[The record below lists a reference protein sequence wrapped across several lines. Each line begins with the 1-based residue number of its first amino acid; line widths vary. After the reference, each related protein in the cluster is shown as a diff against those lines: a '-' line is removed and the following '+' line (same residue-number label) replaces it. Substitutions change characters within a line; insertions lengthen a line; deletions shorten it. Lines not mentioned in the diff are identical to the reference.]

1 MFLNK
6 TLGMLCLISTP
17 FIFSNCKK
25 EVINKNVSQSPDSE
39 IPSNT
44 TKSLP
49 IGATIKSIAISYLN
63 QVGTGFD
70 LSATYF
76 AKDFNGDGTA
86 DVLMLKTDGNLYLYI
101 GSATPAWPTGSFPD
115 KVGDPLTS
123 VTYTL
128 SSGILVGT
136 GWNFVRY
143 FVADFNGDYKC
154 DIIGQ
159 AADGRMWM
167 HHSNGTS
174 FTAGTTQT
182 RFGQAQPWSLTSKFI
197 PVDANGDS
205 KYELLEINDLG
216 PNGYYQQT
224 WSKASGN
231 NVTWESNAFLSNHSV
246 RSLDKNDQFF
256 PINID
261 GDSDVD
267 LFIIKSNGT
276 IYYSK
281 NNGLSLGFSTPS
293 YAGYGWNN
301 FQNVYGSYH
310 WNCWT
315 PIASLT
321 GRHPNG
327 DFYTYK
333 WNSAT
338 NSFSEGVKVGTGWG
352 FNHILT
358 GNFIPDL
365 SSRQDFLGIGS
376 DGKMHAYCTLAI
388 LN

>member
-6 TLGMLCLISTP
+6 TLGALCLISIP
-17 FIFSNCKK
+17 LIFSNCKK
-25 EVINKNVSQSPDSE
+25 EVINKNASQAPNSE
-39 IPSNT
+39 TAPNT

-49 IGATIKSIAISYLN
+49 FGATIKSISIAYLN
-63 QVGTGFD
+63 QVGTGFQ
-70 LSATYF
+70 STSTYF
-76 AKDFNGDGTA
+76 AKDFTGDGIA
-86 DVLMLKTDGNLYLYI
+86 DVLMRKTDGNLYLYI
-101 GSATPAWPTGSFPD
+101 GSAPTSGSYPD
-115 KVGDPLTS
+115 KVGDFVDVDYKLTEA
-123 VTYTL
+123 
-128 SSGILVGT
+128 ILVGT
-136 GWNFVRY
+136 GWNFVRH
-143 FVADFNGDYKC
+143 FVADFNGDNKC

-159 AADGRMWM
+159 GSDGKMWIYY
-167 HHSNGTS
+167 SNGS
-174 FTAGTTQT
+174 GFSSGAIQT
-182 RFGQAQPWSLTSKFI
+182 RFGQAQPWSLTSTFI
-197 PVDANGDS
+197 PVDTDGDS

-216 PNGYYQQT
+216 TNGYFQQT
-224 WSKASGN
+224 WSRGSGSSN
-231 NVTWESNAFLSNHSV
+231 TWDSYAFLSNLSTKV
-246 RSLDKNDQFF
+246 FDKNDQFF

-267 LFIIKSNGT
+267 LFIIKSNGN

-281 NNGLSLGFSTPS
+281 NSGISSGYSTPS
-293 YAGYGWNN
+293 YIGNGWDN

-321 GRHPNG
+321 GRKSNG
-327 DFYTYK
+327 DFYSYK

-352 FNHILT
+352 FDHILT